1 MSFKLRIY
9 FTIIFFLSYQFTHGR
24 DFSKSLL
31 TEYKKLI
38 NTKNNSQVSTNI
50 ACANL
55 DILILLMS
63 NALNFDMVSMQK
75 IYSNPKLYV
84 NPDFYQNWKQNLIGQ
99 KSDAVLEKE
108 IIKLERLEN
117 IRLTDVNEGLNQ
129 WKILSKQTEEIIHEI
144 GIANG
149 YQLVLRQNT
158 LLKPYNH
165 QNLSKYSIVSKNI
178 PNITLKVA
186 KHILESRGLTPNS
199 INKILQSLEK
209 NFIF

>member
-1 MSFKLRIY
+1 MSFNLKIY
-9 FTIIFFLSYQFTHGR
+9 FTIFFFLSYQFTDTR

-38 NTKNNSQVSTNI
+38 DTKNNSQISTSI

-55 DILILLMS
+55 DILMLLMS

-99 KSDAVLEKE
+99 TSDAVLEKE
-108 IIKLERLEN
+108 IIKLEKLEN
-117 IRLTDVNEGLNQ
+117 VRLTDVNESLNQ
-129 WKILSKQTEEIIHEI
+129 WKTLSKQTEEIIHEI

-158 LLKPYNH
+158 LLKPYSH
-165 QNLSKYSIVSKNI
+165 QNLSEYSVVSKNI

-186 KHILESRGLTPNS
+186 KHILQSRGLTPNS
-199 INKILQSLEK
+199 ISKILQSLEK